1 MYALISPRVNKNPY
15 HLINGSSLG
24 TEKFQEG
31 NYFWNSYLLLRQDDR
46 IDAYDASFA
55 PPLSGA
61 RQTKFEL
68 EDYEAGEEQL
78 QREDEEDKE
87 REHVAPRMA

>member
-1 MYALISPRVNKNPY
+1 MELESSSP
-15 HLINGSSLG
+15 G

-31 NYFWNSYLLLRQDDR
+31 NYFWNSYMLLRQDDR
-46 IDAYDASFA
+46 SDAYDASFA
-55 PPLSGA
+55 PPLSGT

-78 QREDEEDKE
+78 HREDKE
-87 REHVAPRMA
+87 DEDRQ

>member
-1 MYALISPRVNKNPY
+1 MPFPLIVPPLELNS
-15 HLINGSSLG
+15 SSLG

-31 NYFWNSYLLLRQDDR
+31 NYFWNSYMLLRQDNR
-46 IDAYDASFA
+46 SDAYDISFA

-68 EDYEAGEEQL
+68 EDDEACEKEL
-78 QREDEEDKE
+78 HRKDEDDE
-87 REHVAPRMA
+87 

>member
-1 MYALISPRVNKNPY
+1 MNKNPY

-31 NYFWNSYLLLRQDDR
+31 NYFWNSYMLLRQDDR
-46 IDAYDASFA
+46 SDAYDISFA
-55 PPLSGA
+55 LLSGA

-68 EDYEAGEEQL
+68 EDDEACE
-78 QREDEEDKE
+78 KE
-87 REHVAPRMA
+87 L

>member
-1 MYALISPRVNKNPY
+1 M
-15 HLINGSSLG
+15 
-24 TEKFQEG
+24 
-31 NYFWNSYLLLRQDDR
+31 LLRQDDR
-46 IDAYDASFA
+46 SDAYDASFA

-68 EDYEAGEEQL
+68 EDDEAGEEQL

-87 REHVAPRMA
+87 RQ